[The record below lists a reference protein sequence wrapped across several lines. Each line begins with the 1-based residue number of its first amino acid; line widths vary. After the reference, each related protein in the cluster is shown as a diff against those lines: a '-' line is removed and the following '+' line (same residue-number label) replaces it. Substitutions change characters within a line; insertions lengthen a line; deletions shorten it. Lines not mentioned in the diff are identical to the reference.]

1 VPDAAD
7 HRDATSSADVTS
19 ADVTSTDGAAA
30 PAAPVVDFPRTLRR
44 LRVSLLTVGA
54 LVALGWVVGGAV
66 GDGWSL
72 RLLAE
77 LVGFGLLASFLVEF
91 VVVGGSAARGLL
103 RAGER
108 GDRLASADVS
118 MLPPQLSRRRQ
129 R

>member
-7 HRDATSSADVTS
+7 HRDAPASAS
-19 ADVTSTDGAAA
+19 ATPA
-30 PAAPVVDFPRTLRR
+30 AAPVVDFPRTLRR
-44 LRVSLLTVGA
+44 LRVSLLSVGA
-54 LVALGWVVGGAV
+54 LVALGWVVAGAV

-77 LVGFGLLASFLVEF
+77 LIGFGLLASFLVEF
-91 VVVGGSAARGLL
+91 VVVGGAAARGLL